1 MKSRIA
7 FRYTIV
13 AILAGALATACGGGG
28 STSPM
33 TEAEFCSRA
42 ADLQNSNGDITPE
55 AVSTLADL
63 AERAPTTELRDAL
76 GTLLPIWR
84 KLVNVDTE
92 DPTAF
97 MTMLAEFDTPEID
110 AAGQVL
116 DAYATDVCGLP
127 DDTSASDTSDD
138 STDSDATGD
147 TTDATTDSD
156 TTDPYDQI
164 DFMELVDAIDG
175 LLPVYGDV
183 TATTG
188 TSMSG
193 LFPGAEIIIPFD
205 VEGDGLALCNGVLD
219 WISARTDDPNV
230 VIRIQVNGTDT
241 VTRMAGGNCAEV

>member
-1 MKSRIA
+1 
-7 FRYTIV
+7 
-13 AILAGALATACGGGG
+13 
-28 STSPM
+28 M
-33 TEAEFCSRA
+33 TQAEFCSRA
-42 ADLQNSNGDITPE
+42 ADLQNSDGDITPE

-63 AERAPTTELRDAL
+63 AERAPTADLRDAL

-92 DPTAF
+92 DPTEF
-97 MTMLAEFDTPEID
+97 MTMLAEFDTPEVD

-116 DAYATDVCGLP
+116 DDYATGVCGLP
-127 DDTSASDTSDD
+127 DDTSASDSSDD
-138 STDSDATGD
+138 STDSDA
-147 TTDATTDSD
+147 TDSD

-164 DFMELVDAIDG
+164 DFMDLVDAIDG

-219 WISARTDDPNV
+219 WVSSRTDDPNV
-230 VIRIQVNGTDT
+230 VIRVQVNGTDT
-241 VTRMAGGNCAEV
+241 VTRMAGGDCTSA